1 MCGVE
6 RTPEEAV
13 KLVYG
18 ERKKTC
24 GETSSSPDISNVLFP
39 SSRYFSKALHD
50 DQSKYVERSSN
61 FPFF

>member
-18 ERKKTC
+18 ECKKTC
-24 GETSSSPDISNVLFP
+24 GETS
-39 SSRYFSKALHD
+39 
-50 DQSKYVERSSN
+50 RSSIYQMCA
-61 FPFF
+61 PFLFQVDTFLETLTTQDYF